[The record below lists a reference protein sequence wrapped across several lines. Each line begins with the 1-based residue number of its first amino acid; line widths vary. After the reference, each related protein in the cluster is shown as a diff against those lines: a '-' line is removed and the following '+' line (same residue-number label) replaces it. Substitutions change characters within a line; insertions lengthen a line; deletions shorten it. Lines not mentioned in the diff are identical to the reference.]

1 MKRITYNIVSFQGW
15 VKKRVKK
22 NLQNILVVLMLGIEL
37 YSIPYTLYPIYT
49 LHAYSANRAYVLLCN
64 IYIELYF
71 TVGEYTSK

>member
-15 VKKRVKK
+15 VKK

-37 YSIPYTLYPIYT
+37 YSIPYTLYPILYT
-49 LHAYSANRAYVLLCN
+49 RIVRIEHMYCYATFH
-64 IYIELYF
+64 IELYY